1 MRTPRTIAVT
11 VCLLLLALVQPARAQ
26 EIREAQDLYSS
37 AAYEQALT
45 VLDRIRE
52 GNVATPEAL
61 LTIEQYRAYCL
72 LALNRKGD
80 AQQAIETV
88 YTIDPFFQPS
98 EDEVAPWVR
107 TAFKDVRRR
116 ALPAALQRMYAQA
129 KDALDRKAYPEAVQ
143 RFKQVLALMD
153 DPDMPADKDT
163 VVDYR
168 PLAQGFLDL
177 ATVAAAAASAP
188 APSTPA
194 APPESTATAP
204 EGKPAAQENTPAA
217 PDGKPATPA
226 SGSVPA
232 STETANSVAAR
243 IYGSADTD
251 VVPPVPIRQD
261 IPRWPASY
269 LPAGSPDGIVEVV
282 VDETG
287 AVESAAIRQSLNK
300 FYDSQL
306 LEAARKWRYQPA
318 TKGGQP
324 VKYRR
329 LVRISFA
336 GQ

>member
-1 MRTPRTIAVT
+1 MRTPCTIAVT
-11 VCLLLLALVQPARAQ
+11 VFFLLVALAVPARAQ
-26 EIREAQDLYSS
+26 EIGEARDLYAS

-52 GNVATPEAL
+52 GNVETPEAL
-61 LTIEQYRAYCL
+61 LTVEQYRAYCL
-72 LALNRKGD
+72 LALSRKGE

-116 ALPAALQRMYAQA
+116 ALPAALQRLYAQG
-129 KDALDRKAYPEAVQ
+129 KDALDRKSYAEAIK
-143 RFKQVLALMD
+143 RFKQVLTLMD
-153 DPDMPADKDT
+153 DADMPADKDT

-177 ATVAAAAASAP
+177 ATAAAAAAAPPAP
-188 APSTPA
+188 APGPGSPKPA
-194 APPESTATAP
+194 APPE
-204 EGKPAAQENTPAA
+204 GTPAA
-217 PDGKPATPA
+217 PAP
-226 SGSVPA
+226 SGVPA
-232 STETANSVAAR
+232 STAATPPAAAR
-243 IYGSADTD
+243 VYGPNDTE
-251 VVPPVPIRQD
+251 VIPPVPIRQD

-287 AVESAAIRQSLNK
+287 AVESATIRQSLNK

-306 LEAARKWRYQPA
+306 LEAARTWRYQPA
-318 TKGGQP
+318 RKGGQA